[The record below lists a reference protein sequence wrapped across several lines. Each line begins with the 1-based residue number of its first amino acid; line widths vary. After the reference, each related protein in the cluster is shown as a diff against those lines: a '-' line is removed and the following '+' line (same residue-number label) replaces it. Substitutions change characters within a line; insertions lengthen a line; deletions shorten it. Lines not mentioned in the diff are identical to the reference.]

1 MGRRRVRDLDPRSL
15 PPPRIRAAAALVVQP
30 PCDALQGGNKMAT
43 DPVCG
48 MTVQE
53 KDAPVRTMYAGKNY
67 YFCSNDCFQ
76 KFNANPRKYAKEPA
90 EAEA

>member
-1 MGRRRVRDLDPRSL
+1 MATVVSL
-15 PPPRIRAAAALVVQP
+15 LAVSALVVQTP
-30 PCDALQGGNKMAT
+30 RHTLQGGNKMAT

-48 MTVQE
+48 MAVQE
-53 KDAPVRTMYAGKNY
+53 KDAPVKTTYSGKTY

>member
-1 MGRRRVRDLDPRSL
+1 
-15 PPPRIRAAAALVVQP
+15 
-30 PCDALQGGNKMAT
+30 MAT

-53 KDAPVRTMYAGKNY
+53 KDAPVRTTYSGKNY

>member
-1 MGRRRVRDLDPRSL
+1 
-15 PPPRIRAAAALVVQP
+15 
-30 PCDALQGGNKMAT
+30 MAT

-48 MTVQE
+48 MAVQE
-53 KDAPVRTMYAGKNY
+53 KDAPVKTTYSGKTY

>member
-1 MGRRRVRDLDPRSL
+1 
-15 PPPRIRAAAALVVQP
+15 
-30 PCDALQGGNKMAT
+30 MAT

-53 KDAPVRTMYAGKNY
+53 KDAPVKTTYSGKAY

-76 KFNANPRKYAKEPA
+76 KFNASPRKYAKEPA